1 MIARAEPDNA
11 MMIKAL
17 AGERW
22 PDGKPPVHSLLF
34 NPGCSLGW
42 YAGCGDGTSVAKQDA
57 MIDALDRY
65 GANAMAVNIMN
76 EDCSSPFTGEYM
88 ASDLDQNKAK
98 LFRDFVLRLK
108 YRNKLVAIVFFDGDE
123 QSMTRTGSK
132 YPFHRFGDRHAA
144 FMAQVVGEF
153 RYLAD
158 AFIIGIETNRYAS
171 TEQVEE
177 AIAFCKLLAIRTG
190 PDGETVRVPVGTHEQ
205 NVSKL
210 GAGRFTLRRRVPR
223 NADFHG
229 YETSNHPYHG
239 HERSPGD
246 MKQEIQFL
254 RDNCSVPI
262 WVMEAND
269 RKDGLAKAQNHAMA
283 EVPGVVGVDGV
294 W

>member
-1 MIARAEPDNA
+1 MADIPKFIDSLLMAPATGD
-11 MMIKAL
+11 
-17 AGERW
+17 GE
-22 PDGKPPVHSLLF
+22 PPVRSLLF

-57 MIDALDRY
+57 MIDALDQY
-65 GANAMAVNIMN
+65 GANAIALNVMN
-76 EDCSSPFTGEYM
+76 EDCSSPFKGEYM
-88 ASDLDQNKAK
+88 ASDLDPRKAA
-98 LFRDFVLRLK
+98 LFLDFVIRLK
-108 YRNKLVAIVFFDGDE
+108 NRNKLVAVTFYDGNE
-123 QSMTRTGSK
+123 QSMRNTRAK
-132 YPFHRFGDRHAA
+132 YPFHRFMDRHAA
-144 FMAQVVGEF
+144 FMSWVVQEF

-171 TEQVEE
+171 MEQVEE
-177 AIAFCKLLAIRTG
+177 AIALCKLLAIRTG

-210 GAGRFTLRRRVPR
+210 GAGRFSLRRRVPV

-239 HERSPGD
+239 HERSPED
-246 MKQEIQFL
+246 MKAEIQFL
-254 RDNCSVPI
+254 RDNCAVPI

-269 RKDGLAKAQNHAMA
+269 RKDDHARRQNHAMA
-283 EVPGVVGVDGV
+283 SVPCVVGIDGV